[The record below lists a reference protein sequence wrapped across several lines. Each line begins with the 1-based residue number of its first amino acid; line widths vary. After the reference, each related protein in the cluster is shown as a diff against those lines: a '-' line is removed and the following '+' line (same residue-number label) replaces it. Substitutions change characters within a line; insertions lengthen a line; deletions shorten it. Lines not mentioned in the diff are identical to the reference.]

1 MVVLKMRKKKGF
13 ALVITIVIT
22 FVMSLTAVTML
33 TLVYRYTNTIKERK
47 ETLQE
52 KVNPSNVNKNSY
64 GNYYWYI

>member
-1 MVVLKMRKKKGF
+1 MHKNKGF

-33 TLVYRYTNTIKERK
+33 TLVYRYANTIKERK
-47 ETLQE
+47 EALQE
-52 KVNPSNVNKNSY
+52 TVNPSNAAKKNY

>member
-33 TLVYRYTNTIKERK
+33 SLVYRYTNTIKERK

-52 KVNPSNVNKNSY
+52 TVNPSNVNKNSY

>member
-1 MVVLKMRKKKGF
+1 MRKKKGF

-52 KVNPSNVNKNSY
+52 TVNPSNVNKNSY

>member
-52 KVNPSNVNKNSY
+52 TVNPSNVNKNSY
-64 GNYYWYI
+64 ENYYWYI